1 MVLRST
7 STMVRR
13 RPVFFWIFVF
23 VCGILSKKNV
33 VAFSSRTSGAKQPLT
48 RLGSSNNR
56 RLQSSS
62 NRLAAAAKRNALDGE
77 GVPSTFGGLWTS
89 ERINK
94 LSEWAD
100 SKTANRPIICEYRPQ
115 SWWLWTRWKG
125 TVLNLIWKSLLVSVL
140 TSLGIDYW
148 ARSVSDTKWGLLSI
162 PPQTDKLIRSLS
174 GLQTLWSYQLTF
186 TSFLL
191 TFFTSQA
198 YEYWQRIYNTTRKI
212 QGRINDFCYLLTMS
226 AERKVRYSTNSEDG
240 YSPRASK
247 LIQKCTRRIRLCHT
261 FFWAATPTASN
272 GLSDSEE
279 YLADAADCPINV
291 EECLDDD
298 HIGPLLLSPYGL
310 AALVESGQLTASEKE
325 LLLSS
330 RLPPSQY
337 HNILLEW
344 VGITISKGL
353 ERGILRGGAGLE
365 DNLLRQL
372 TELRASMFDIDDF
385 RAGRMPLAYVQ
396 LVQVLIDSLVL
407 MAPLALYPELG
418 SLSIPLVALLSLFFR
433 GLLSLSKSFLDPFGV
448 EGYTDQTINVDVLVS
463 ELNFGASR
471 RWIQAAKI
479 LPPED
484 EEEEDFDEDF
494 DKEEE
499 QQPLAV
505 LNLDPEEMTTNGVD
519 ASDDEMQVS
528 GDE

>member
-1 MVLRST
+1 
-7 STMVRR
+7 MVRR
-13 RPVFFWIFVF
+13 RLPS
-23 VCGILSKKNV
+23 ILSFLSFLFFGGIFSAKNDV
-33 VAFSSRTSGAKQPLT
+33 SAFSPQRPCRPKEPLT
-48 RLGSSNNR
+48 QLGSKHASTSR
-56 RLQSSS
+56 RVSSS
-62 NRLAAAAKRNALDGE
+62 TNSLSAAQRNALDGE
-77 GVPSTFGGLWTS
+77 GVPSTYGGLWTS
-89 ERINK
+89 ERIAK
-94 LSEWAD
+94 VSQWAD
-100 SKTANRPIICEYRPQ
+100 SKAANRPIICEYQPQ
-115 SWWLWTRWKG
+115 GYWLWTRWRG
-125 TVLNLIWKSLLVSVL
+125 TVLKLIWKSLLVSVL
-140 TSLGIDYW
+140 TSLGIDFW
-148 ARSVSDTKWGLLSI
+148 ARSVSSTKWGLLSI
-162 PPQTDKLIRSLS
+162 PPPTDKLIQSLS
-174 GLQTLWSYQLTF
+174 GVQSLWSYQLTF

-198 YEYWQRIYNTTRKI
+198 YEYWQRMYNTTRKI
-212 QGRINDFCYLLTMS
+212 QGRINDFCLLVTMS
-226 AERKVRYSTNSEDG
+226 AERKVRYSKKDFEDG

-247 LIQKCTRRIRLCHT
+247 LIQKVTRRIRLCHT

-272 GLSDSEE
+272 GLSDSEDF
-279 YLADAADCPINV
+279 LRADADEECPIPT
-291 EECLDDD
+291 LDDD

-310 AALVESGQLTASEKE
+310 AALVESGQLTASEMD

-344 VGITISKGL
+344 VGITITQGL
-353 ERGILRGGAGLE
+353 ERGILKGGAGLE
-365 DNLLRQL
+365 NQLLQQL
-372 TELRASMFDIDDF
+372 TALRASMFDIDDF

-407 MAPLALYPELG
+407 MSPLALYPELG

-448 EGYTDQTINVDVLVS
+448 EGYTDQTIHVDVLVS

-484 EEEEDFDEDF
+484 EAEEDFDEAF

-499 QQPLAV
+499 QTRAPMLA
-505 LNLDPEEMTTNGVD
+505 EEANG
-519 ASDDEMQVS
+519 DDTSSYEY
-528 GDE
+528 GIC